1 MLEKAIKSTIRWM
14 PPRVAL
20 ACAQYLVSRPPRAS
34 VSPVE
39 AAAMEGARRFLDG
52 FEQVIIPEY
61 AAALARSGGSDTITV
76 QALGADGDEVEATMV
91 LNANSQVIAET
102 SHTRAV
108 APSDPAAVA
117 YLRVHTR
124 LIDTPP
130 PALPETGPS
139 GAGAP

>member
-1 MLEKAIKSTIRWM
+1 MKHLYYGGKQ
-14 PPRVAL
+14 L
-20 ACAQYLVSRPPRAS
+20 LVDDEIA
-34 VSPVE
+34 
-39 AAAMEGARRFLDG
+39 EGL
-52 FEQVIIPEY
+52 IEY

-124 LIDTPP
+124 LIDSPP
-130 PALPETGPS
+130 PALPETGSP
-139 GAGAP
+139 GVGTP